1 MAALAVKDVLEEEA
15 LCMPHLLHQITSL
28 NGKREK
34 EEHFDEDS
42 LIKSESE
49 DVRMSAPLLPA

>member
-1 MAALAVKDVLEEEA
+1 MKDVLEEEA
-15 LCMPHLLHQITSL
+15 ICMPHLLHQITSL